1 MGDQNMPAGR
11 FRPEEKVSFARAG
24 VLSRNKIEAEGACG
38 MSGSIVVVL
47 VLLAVIAV
55 IAIAATVV
63 AVLRDGRGEVRIEP
77 SEEPWTA
84 GNLPSEPYAQI
95 RFK

>member
-1 MGDQNMPAGR
+1 
-11 FRPEEKVSFARAG
+11 
-24 VLSRNKIEAEGACG
+24 

-47 VLLAVIAV
+47 VLLAAIAV
-55 IAIAATVV
+55 VAIAGTVL
-63 AVLRDGRGEVRIEP
+63 AVLRDGGGEVRSEP

-84 GNLPSEPYAQI
+84 GYLPSEPYGVM

>member
-1 MGDQNMPAGR
+1 
-11 FRPEEKVSFARAG
+11 
-24 VLSRNKIEAEGACG
+24 
-38 MSGSIVVVL
+38 MSGSIIVVL

-55 IAIAATVV
+55 VGIAATVL

-84 GNLPSEPYAQI
+84 GNLPSEPYVQI
-95 RFK
+95 RFKSGF

>member
-1 MGDQNMPAGR
+1 
-11 FRPEEKVSFARAG
+11 
-24 VLSRNKIEAEGACG
+24 

-47 VLLAVIAV
+47 VLLAAV
-55 IAIAATVV
+55 AIVAIAATVR
-63 AVLRDGRGEVRIEP
+63 AVVRDGHGKGRIEP

-84 GNLPSEPYAQI
+84 GNLPSEPYALI

>member
-1 MGDQNMPAGR
+1 
-11 FRPEEKVSFARAG
+11 
-24 VLSRNKIEAEGACG
+24 

-47 VLLAVIAV
+47 VLLAAIAV
-55 IAIAATVV
+55 VAIAGTVL
-63 AVLRDGRGEVRIEP
+63 AVLRDGGGEVRSEP

-84 GNLPSEPYAQI
+84 GYLPSEPYAVM

>member
-1 MGDQNMPAGR
+1 
-11 FRPEEKVSFARAG
+11 
-24 VLSRNKIEAEGACG
+24 

-55 IAIAATVV
+55 VAIAATVL
-63 AVLRDGRGEVRIEP
+63 AVLRDGRGEVRSEP

-95 RFK
+95 RFKSGF